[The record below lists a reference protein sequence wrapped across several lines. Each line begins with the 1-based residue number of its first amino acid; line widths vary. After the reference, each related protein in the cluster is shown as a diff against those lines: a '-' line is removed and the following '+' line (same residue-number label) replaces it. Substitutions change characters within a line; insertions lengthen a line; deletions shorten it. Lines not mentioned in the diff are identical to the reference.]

1 MVQGF
6 SLPNLYDVAS
16 QNLSFLLP
24 MSTPKRKAAAKLAT
38 PVVKPDARRA
48 TKNTI
53 DESRT
58 TVAGTDALQSSPADP
73 IEISD
78 DADSDE
84 DLSDMDE
91 DVNDEAEAGKG
102 AESQSLANGQ
112 QNQNPKK
119 DDAEDGESDAEGT
132 SPSFGELLRGNEI
145 IDVNALLQQSAADS
159 IAAVES
165 SRSAIAPPSHQSLTT
180 VLTQALKSDD
190 TDLLESCLHTT
201 DIPTI
206 QNTIER
212 IDSSLAGV
220 LLNKLAAR
228 LHRRP
233 GRAGTLMTWVQWT
246 LVAHGG
252 ALAAQPKL
260 LHDLNSLQKV
270 LAERA
275 KGLNSLLALKGK
287 LDILEGQMELRK
299 KMQRSAGL
307 LQDGEDDADDEDV
320 IYVEGEEKDEQDAA
334 AATNGTRSRRRGGA
348 SKAARDED
356 DDEDD
361 DDRVLNGFIGDSED
375 EEEASEQGDDESD
388 ADEEPLDEDEVD
400 FDDVDESMGE
410 DDESDVEVA
419 PPTKVQKVTRSFG
432 KKK

>member
-58 TVAGTDALQSSPADP
+58 TVAGTDALQSSQADP

-84 DLSDMDE
+84 DLSDME
-91 DVNDEAEAGKG
+91 DANDEADAGKG
-102 AESQSLANGQ
+102 AESQSLANGP
-112 QNQNPKK
+112 QNPKT
-119 DDAEDGESDAEGT
+119 DDADDGESDAEGT

-165 SRSAIAPPSHQSLTT
+165 SRSAIAPPTHQSLTT

-287 LDILEGQMELRK
+287 LDILEGQMELRR

-307 LQDGEDDADDEDV
+307 LQDGEDDADEEDV
-320 IYVEGEEKDEQDAA
+320 IYVEGEENDVEKDAA
-334 AATNGTRSRRRGGA
+334 ANGARSRRRGGA
-348 SKAARDED
+348 SKAARDDEE
-356 DDEDD
+356 EDD

-375 EEEASEQGDDESD
+375 EEEGSEQGEDESD
-388 ADEEPLDEDEVD
+388 AGEEPLDEDEVD

-419 PPTKVQKVTRSFG
+419 PPTKMQKVTRTFG

>member
-1 MVQGF
+1 
-6 SLPNLYDVAS
+6 
-16 QNLSFLLP
+16 
-24 MSTPKRKAAAKLAT
+24 MSTPKRRTAAKLAT

-48 TKNTI
+48 TRNTI

-58 TVAGTDALQSSPADP
+58 TVAGTDALRSSQVET
-73 IEISD
+73 IEISS

-84 DLSDMDE
+84 DLSDVD
-91 DVNDEAEAGKG
+91 DANNEAEQNP
-102 AESQSLANGQ
+102 ESKPLANGQ
-112 QNQNPKK
+112 QKTKK
-119 DDAEDGESDAEGT
+119 DNADDAESDAEGT
-132 SPSFGELLRGNEI
+132 SPSFGELLRGSEA
-145 IDVNALLQQSAADS
+145 IDVTAMLQQSSTDTN
-159 IAAVES
+159 AVVQA
-165 SRSAIAPPSHQSLTT
+165 SRNAIAPPTHQSLTT
-180 VLTQALKSDD
+180 VLTQALKTDD

-206 QNTIER
+206 RNTIER
-212 IDSSLAGV
+212 IDSSLAGI

-287 LDILEGQMELRK
+287 LDILEGQMELRR

-307 LQDGEDDADDEDV
+307 LGEGDEDADEEDV
-320 IYVEGEEKDEQDAA
+320 IYVEGEERDAEQKDLA
-334 AATNGTRSRRRGGA
+334 NGVRSRRRGKGGA
-348 SKAARDED
+348 DADED
-356 DDEDD
+356 DDDE
-361 DDRVLNGFIGDSED
+361 DRVLNGFIGDSED
-375 EEEASEQGDDESD
+375 EEEGSEQGEDESD
-388 ADEEPLDEDEVD
+388 DGEEPLDEDEVNY
-400 FDDVDESMGE
+400 DDVDESMGE

-419 PPTKVQKVTRSFG
+419 PPTKVQKVSKGFG

>member
-24 MSTPKRKAAAKLAT
+24 MSTPKRKATAKLAT

-58 TVAGTDALQSSPADP
+58 TVAGTDALQSSSADP

-84 DLSDMDE
+84 DLSDTDE
-91 DVNDEAEAGKG
+91 DVNEEAEAGKG
-102 AESQSLANGQ
+102 GESQSLANGQ
-112 QNQNPKK
+112 QNPKK

-159 IAAVES
+159 IAAVQS
-165 SRSAIAPPSHQSLTT
+165 SRSAIAPPNHQSLTT

-260 LHDLNSLQKV
+260 LQDLNSLQKV

-287 LDILEGQMELRK
+287 LDILEGQMELRR

-307 LQDGEDDADDEDV
+307 LQDGEDDDEDEDV
-320 IYVEGEEKDEQDAA
+320 IYVEGEEKDVDATA
-334 AATNGTRSRRRGGA
+334 ANGSRSRRRGGA
-348 SKAARDED
+348 SKGARDED
-356 DDEDD
+356 EDED

-375 EEEASEQGDDESD
+375 EEEGSEQGEDESD
-388 ADEEPLDEDEVD
+388 DGEEPLDEDEVD
-400 FDDVDESMGE
+400 FESMGE

>member
-38 PVVKPDARRA
+38 PVAKPDARRA
-48 TKNTI
+48 TKNII

-91 DVNDEAEAGKG
+91 DVNEEAEAGKG
-102 AESQSLANGQ
+102 AEPQSLANGQ

-165 SRSAIAPPSHQSLTT
+165 SRSAIAPPTHQSLTT

-287 LDILEGQMELRK
+287 LDILEGQMELRR

-307 LQDGEDDADDEDV
+307 LQDGEEDADDEDV
-320 IYVEGEEKDEQDAA
+320 IYVEGEEKDAEKDATA
-334 AATNGTRSRRRGGA
+334 ANGTRSRRRGGA

-356 DDEDD
+356 EDEE

-375 EEEASEQGDDESD
+375 EEEGSEQGDDESE
-388 ADEEPLDEDEVD
+388 AGEEPLDEDEVD

>member
-58 TVAGTDALQSSPADP
+58 TVAGTDALQSSQADP

-84 DLSDMDE
+84 DLSDME
-91 DVNDEAEAGKG
+91 DANDEADAGKG
-102 AESQSLANGQ
+102 AESQSLANGP
-112 QNQNPKK
+112 QNPKK
-119 DDAEDGESDAEGT
+119 DDADDGESDAEGT

-165 SRSAIAPPSHQSLTT
+165 SRSAIAPPTHQSLTT

-287 LDILEGQMELRK
+287 LDILEGQMELRR

-307 LQDGEDDADDEDV
+307 LQDGEDDADEEDV
-320 IYVEGEEKDEQDAA
+320 IYVEGEENDVEKDAA
-334 AATNGTRSRRRGGA
+334 ANGARSRRRGGA
-348 SKAARDED
+348 SKAARDDEE
-356 DDEDD
+356 EDD

-375 EEEASEQGDDESD
+375 EEEGSEQGEDESD
-388 ADEEPLDEDEVD
+388 AGEEPLDEDEVD

-419 PPTKVQKVTRSFG
+419 PPTKMQKVTRTFG

>member
-1 MVQGF
+1 
-6 SLPNLYDVAS
+6 
-16 QNLSFLLP
+16 
-24 MSTPKRKAAAKLAT
+24 MSTTKRKSPAKLAA

-58 TVAGTDALQSSPADP
+58 TVAGTDALRSSQVET
-73 IEISD
+73 IEISS

-84 DLSDMDE
+84 DISDVD
-91 DVNDEAEAGKG
+91 DVNNEAGQSNGGAEIAKS

-112 QNQNPKK
+112 QNPKK
-119 DDAEDGESDAEGT
+119 DDAEDAESDAEAT
-132 SPSFGELLRGNEI
+132 SPSFGELLRGSEA
-145 IDVNALLQQSAADS
+145 IDVTAMLQQSSAGS
-159 IAAVES
+159 NAVVQS
-165 SRSAIAPPSHQSLTT
+165 SRNVVAPPTHQSLTT
-180 VLTQALKSDD
+180 VLTQALKTDD

-206 QNTIER
+206 RNTIER
-212 IDSSLAGV
+212 IDSSLAGI

-270 LAERA
+270 LSERA

-287 LDILEGQMELRK
+287 LDILEGQMELRR

-307 LQDGEDDADDEDV
+307 LEDGQGDADEEDV
-320 IYVEGEEKDEQDAA
+320 IYVEGEERDAEQKGLA
-334 AATNGTRSRRRGGA
+334 NGVRSRRRGGKAGA
-348 SKAARDED
+348 SAD

-361 DDRVLNGFIGDSED
+361 EDDRVLNGFIGDSED
-375 EEEASEQGDDESD
+375 EEEGSEQGEDESD
-388 ADEEPLDEDEVD
+388 NGEEPLDEDEVD
-400 FDDVDESMGE
+400 YDDVDESMGE
-410 DDESDVEVA
+410 DEESDVEVA

>member
-1 MVQGF
+1 
-6 SLPNLYDVAS
+6 
-16 QNLSFLLP
+16 
-24 MSTPKRKAAAKLAT
+24 MSTPKRKTPAKLAT
-38 PVVKPDARRA
+38 PIVKPDARRA

-58 TVAGTDALQSSPADP
+58 TVAGTDALRSSQVET
-73 IEISD
+73 IEISS

-84 DLSDMDE
+84 DMSDVD
-91 DVNDEAEAGKG
+91 DVTNEAEQNL
-102 AESQSLANGQ
+102 ESKPLANGHQ
-112 QNQNPKK
+112 KPKK
-119 DDAEDGESDAEGT
+119 DDADDAESDAEGT
-132 SPSFGELLRGNEI
+132 SPSFGELLRGSEA
-145 IDVNALLQQSAADS
+145 IDVTAMLQQSSTDNN
-159 IAAVES
+159 AVVQA
-165 SRSAIAPPSHQSLTT
+165 SRNAIAPPTHQSLTT
-180 VLTQALKSDD
+180 VLTQALKTDD

-206 QNTIER
+206 RNTIER
-212 IDSSLAGV
+212 IDSSLAGI

-287 LDILEGQMELRK
+287 LDILEGQMELRR

-307 LQDGEDDADDEDV
+307 LGDGDDDADEEDV
-320 IYVEGEEKDEQDAA
+320 IYVEGEERDAEQKDLA
-334 AATNGTRSRRRGGA
+334 NGVRSRRKGKGGA
-348 SKAARDED
+348 DIDEAD
-356 DDEDD
+356 DDE
-361 DDRVLNGFIGDSED
+361 DRVLNGFIGDSED
-375 EEEASEQGDDESD
+375 EEEGSEQGEDESD
-388 ADEEPLDEDEVD
+388 DGEEPLDEDEVNY
-400 FDDVDESMGE
+400 DDVDESMGE
-410 DDESDVEVA
+410 DEESDVEVA
-419 PPTKVQKVTRSFG
+419 PPTKMQKVSKGLG

>member
-1 MVQGF
+1 
-6 SLPNLYDVAS
+6 
-16 QNLSFLLP
+16 
-24 MSTPKRKAAAKLAT
+24 MSTPKRRTPAKLAT

-48 TKNTI
+48 ARNTI

-58 TVAGTDALQSSPADP
+58 TVASADALRSSQAET
-73 IEISD
+73 IEISSD
-78 DADSDE
+78 PDSDE
-84 DLSDMDE
+84 DMSDVE
-91 DVNDEAEAGKG
+91 DVDGEAEAEQKP
-102 AESQSLANGQ
+102 LANGQ
-112 QNQNPKK
+112 QKPKK
-119 DDAEDGESDAEGT
+119 DDADEAESDAEEET
-132 SPSFGELLRGNEI
+132 SPSFGELLRGSEA
-145 IDVNALLQQSAADS
+145 IDVTAMLQQSSTDSNAA
-159 IAAVES
+159 AQA

-180 VLTQALKSDD
+180 VLTQALKTDD

-201 DIPTI
+201 DIHTI
-206 QNTIER
+206 RNTIER
-212 IDSSLAGV
+212 IDSSLAGI
-220 LLNKLAAR
+220 LLNKVAAR

-287 LDILEGQMELRK
+287 LDILEGQMELRRR
-299 KMQRSAGL
+299 MQRSAGL
-307 LQDGEDDADDEDV
+307 LGEGEEDADEEDV
-320 IYVEGEEKDEQDAA
+320 IYVEGEERDAERKNLA
-334 AATNGTRSRRRGGA
+334 NGVRSRRRGESGA
-348 SKAARDED
+348 DAVD
-356 DDEDD
+356 DGEDD

-375 EEEASEQGDDESD
+375 EEEGSEEDEEESD
-388 ADEEPLDEDEVD
+388 AEEDQLDEDEVD

-410 DDESDVEVA
+410 DEESDVEVA
-419 PPTKVQKVTRSFG
+419 PPTKMQKVSKASG

>member
-1 MVQGF
+1 
-6 SLPNLYDVAS
+6 
-16 QNLSFLLP
+16 
-24 MSTPKRKAAAKLAT
+24 MSTPKRKAAAKLAA

-58 TVAGTDALQSSPADP
+58 TVAGTDALRSSQVET
-73 IEISD
+73 IEISS

-84 DLSDMDE
+84 DMSDVD
-91 DVNDEAEAGKG
+91 DVTNEAEQNP
-102 AESQSLANGQ
+102 ESKPLANGHQ
-112 QNQNPKK
+112 KPSKK
-119 DDAEDGESDAEGT
+119 DDADDAESDAEGT
-132 SPSFGELLRGNEI
+132 SPSFGELLRGSEA
-145 IDVNALLQQSAADS
+145 IDVTAMLQQSS
-159 IAAVES
+159 TGNNAVVQA
-165 SRSAIAPPSHQSLTT
+165 SRNAIAPPTHQSLTT
-180 VLTQALKSDD
+180 VLTQALKTDD

-206 QNTIER
+206 RNTIER
-212 IDSSLAGV
+212 IDSSLAGI

-287 LDILEGQMELRK
+287 LDILEGQMELRR

-307 LQDGEDDADDEDV
+307 LGDGDEDADEEDV
-320 IYVEGEEKDEQDAA
+320 IYVEGEERDAEQKDLA
-334 AATNGTRSRRRGGA
+334 NGVRSRRKGKGGEV
-348 SKAARDED
+348 DED
-356 DDEDD
+356 DDDE
-361 DDRVLNGFIGDSED
+361 DRVLNGFIGDSED
-375 EEEASEQGDDESD
+375 EEEGSEQGEDESD
-388 ADEEPLDEDEVD
+388 DGEEPLDEDEVNY
-400 FDDVDESMGE
+400 DDVDESMGE
-410 DDESDVEVA
+410 DEESDVEVA
-419 PPTKVQKVTRSFG
+419 PPTKMQKVSKGLG

>member
-1 MVQGF
+1 
-6 SLPNLYDVAS
+6 
-16 QNLSFLLP
+16 
-24 MSTPKRKAAAKLAT
+24 MSTPKRRTPAKLAT

-48 TKNTI
+48 TRNTI

-58 TVAGTDALQSSPADP
+58 SVAGADALRSSQAET
-73 IEISD
+73 IEISSD
-78 DADSDE
+78 PDSDE
-84 DLSDMDE
+84 DISDVE
-91 DVNDEAEAGKG
+91 DVNGAAEAEQNPEQKP
-102 AESQSLANGQ
+102 LANGQ
-112 QNQNPKK
+112 QKPKK
-119 DDAEDGESDAEGT
+119 DDADEAESDAEAT
-132 SPSFGELLRGNEI
+132 SPSFGELLRGSEA
-145 IDVNALLQQSAADS
+145 IDVTAMLRQSSTGSNAVAQA
-159 IAAVES
+159 

-180 VLTQALKSDD
+180 VLTQALKTDD

-201 DIPTI
+201 DIHTI
-206 QNTIER
+206 RNTIER
-212 IDSSLAGV
+212 IDSSLAGM

-287 LDILEGQMELRK
+287 LDILEGQMELRRR
-299 KMQRSAGL
+299 MQRSAGL
-307 LQDGEDDADDEDV
+307 LGEGDEDADEEDV
-320 IYVEGEEKDEQDAA
+320 IYVEGEERDAEQKNLA
-334 AATNGTRSRRRGGA
+334 NGVRSRRRGESGA
-348 SKAARDED
+348 DADA
-356 DDEDD
+356 DEDD

-375 EEEASEQGDDESD
+375 DEEASEEGEEESD
-388 ADEEPLDEDEVD
+388 AEEEQLDEDEVNY
-400 FDDVDESMGE
+400 DDVDESMGE
-410 DDESDVEVA
+410 DEESDVEVA
-419 PPTKVQKVTRSFG
+419 PPTKMQKLSKTFG

>member
-1 MVQGF
+1 
-6 SLPNLYDVAS
+6 
-16 QNLSFLLP
+16 
-24 MSTPKRKAAAKLAT
+24 MSTTKRKTPAKLAA

-48 TKNTI
+48 TNNTI
-53 DESRT
+53 DESRA
-58 TVAGTDALQSSPADP
+58 TVAGTDALRSTQVET
-73 IEISD
+73 IEISS

-84 DLSDMDE
+84 DVSDGGGD
-91 DVNDEAEAGKG
+91 DANNEAEHSNGSG
-102 AESQSLANGQ
+102 ESRPLANGQ
-112 QNQNPKK
+112 PKPGK
-119 DDAEDGESDAEGT
+119 DDAEEAESDAEAT
-132 SPSFGELLRGNEI
+132 SPSFGELLRGSEA
-145 IDVNALLQQSAADS
+145 IDVAAALQQAPADS
-159 IAAVES
+159 SAVARS
-165 SRSAIAPPSHQSLTT
+165 SRNVVVPPNHQSLTT
-180 VLTQALKSDD
+180 VLAQALKTDD

-201 DIPTI
+201 DIPTVK
-206 QNTIER
+206 NTIER

-270 LAERA
+270 LSERA

-287 LDILEGQMELRK
+287 LDILEGQMELRR

-307 LQDGEDDADDEDV
+307 LEAGRGDADDDEDV
-320 IYVEGEEKDEQDAA
+320 IYVEGEERDAEPKDLA
-334 AATNGTRSRRRGGA
+334 NGVRPRGRGA
-348 SKAARDED
+348 KAGAGADGDDGGD
-356 DDEDD
+356 DDDDD

-375 EEEASEQGDDESD
+375 EEEGSEQGEDESD
-388 ADEEPLDEDEVD
+388 DGEEPLDEDEVD
-400 FDDVDESMGE
+400 YDDVDESMGE
-410 DDESDVEVA
+410 DEESDAEVA

>member
-1 MVQGF
+1 
-6 SLPNLYDVAS
+6 
-16 QNLSFLLP
+16 
-24 MSTPKRKAAAKLAT
+24 MSTPKRKTPAKLAA
-38 PVVKPDARRA
+38 PIVKPDARKA

-58 TVAGTDALQSSPADP
+58 TVAGTDALRSSQVET
-73 IEISD
+73 IEISS

-84 DLSDMDE
+84 DISDVD
-91 DVNDEAEAGKG
+91 DVNEAEQNP
-102 AESQSLANGQ
+102 ESKPLANGQ
-112 QNQNPKK
+112 QKPKK
-119 DDAEDGESDAEGT
+119 DDADEAESDAEAT
-132 SPSFGELLRGNEI
+132 SPSFGELLRGSEA
-145 IDVNALLQQSAADS
+145 IDVTAMLQQSS
-159 IAAVES
+159 TGTNAVVQT
-165 SRSAIAPPSHQSLTT
+165 SRNAVAPPTHQSLTT
-180 VLTQALKSDD
+180 VLTQALKTDD

-201 DIPTI
+201 DILTI
-206 QNTIER
+206 RNTIER
-212 IDSSLAGV
+212 IDSSLAGI

-287 LDILEGQMELRK
+287 LDILEGQMELRR

-307 LQDGEDDADDEDV
+307 LGEGDDDADEEDV
-320 IYVEGEEKDEQDAA
+320 IYVEGEEREAEKDLA
-334 AATNGTRSRRRGGA
+334 NGVRSRRRGKAGA
-348 SKAARDED
+348 DADEGD
-356 DDEDD
+356 DDE
-361 DDRVLNGFIGDSED
+361 DRVLNGFIGDSED
-375 EEEASEQGDDESD
+375 EEEGSEQGEDESD
-388 ADEEPLDEDEVD
+388 DGEEPLDEDEVD

-410 DDESDVEVA
+410 DEESDVEVA
-419 PPTKVQKVTRSFG
+419 PPTKVQKVAKAFG

>member
-1 MVQGF
+1 
-6 SLPNLYDVAS
+6 
-16 QNLSFLLP
+16 
-24 MSTPKRKAAAKLAT
+24 MSTPKRKTAAKLAA
-38 PVVKPDARRA
+38 PIVKPDARRA

-58 TVAGTDALQSSPADP
+58 TVAGTDALRSSQVET
-73 IEISD
+73 IEISS

-84 DLSDMDE
+84 DMSDVE
-91 DVNDEAEAGKG
+91 DVNNEAEQNP
-102 AESQSLANGQ
+102 ESKPLANGHQ
-112 QNQNPKK
+112 KPKK
-119 DDAEDGESDAEGT
+119 DDADDAESDAEET
-132 SPSFGELLRGNEI
+132 SPSFGELLRGSEA
-145 IDVNALLQQSAADS
+145 IDVTAMLQQSSTDNN
-159 IAAVES
+159 AVVQT
-165 SRSAIAPPSHQSLTT
+165 SRNAIAPPTHQSLTT
-180 VLTQALKSDD
+180 VLTQALKTDD

-206 QNTIER
+206 RNTIER
-212 IDSSLAGV
+212 IDSSLAGI

-287 LDILEGQMELRK
+287 LDILEGQMELRR

-307 LQDGEDDADDEDV
+307 LGDGDDDVDEEDV
-320 IYVEGEEKDEQDAA
+320 IYVEGEERDAEQKNLA
-334 AATNGTRSRRRGGA
+334 NGVRSRRKGKGGA
-348 SKAARDED
+348 DIDEDED
-356 DDEDD
+356 DE
-361 DDRVLNGFIGDSED
+361 DRVLNGFVGDSED
-375 EEEASEQGDDESD
+375 EEEGSEQGEDESD
-388 ADEEPLDEDEVD
+388 DGEEPLDEDEVNY
-400 FDDVDESMGE
+400 DDVDESMGE
-410 DDESDVEVA
+410 DEESDVEVA
-419 PPTKVQKVTRSFG
+419 PPTKMQKVSKTSG

>member
-1 MVQGF
+1 
-6 SLPNLYDVAS
+6 
-16 QNLSFLLP
+16 
-24 MSTPKRKAAAKLAT
+24 MSTPKRRTAAKLAT

-48 TKNTI
+48 TRNTI

-58 TVAGTDALQSSPADP
+58 TVAGTDALRSSQVET
-73 IEISD
+73 IEISS

-84 DLSDMDE
+84 DLSDVD
-91 DVNDEAEAGKG
+91 DANNEAEQNP
-102 AESQSLANGQ
+102 ESKPLANGQ
-112 QNQNPKK
+112 QKPKK
-119 DDAEDGESDAEGT
+119 DDADDAESDAEGT
-132 SPSFGELLRGNEI
+132 SPSFGELLRGSEA
-145 IDVNALLQQSAADS
+145 IDVTAMLQQSSTDTN
-159 IAAVES
+159 AVVQA
-165 SRSAIAPPSHQSLTT
+165 SRNAIAPPTHQSLTT
-180 VLTQALKSDD
+180 VLTQALKTDD

-206 QNTIER
+206 RNTIER
-212 IDSSLAGV
+212 IDSSLAGI

-287 LDILEGQMELRK
+287 LDILEGQMELRR

-307 LQDGEDDADDEDV
+307 LGEGDEDADEEDV
-320 IYVEGEEKDEQDAA
+320 IYVEGEERDAEQKDLA
-334 AATNGTRSRRRGGA
+334 NGVRSRRRGKGGA
-348 SKAARDED
+348 DADEDED
-356 DDEDD
+356 DE
-361 DDRVLNGFIGDSED
+361 DRVLNGFIGDSED
-375 EEEASEQGDDESD
+375 EEEGSEQGEDESD
-388 ADEEPLDEDEVD
+388 DGEEPLDEDEVNY
-400 FDDVDESMGE
+400 DDVDESMGE

-419 PPTKVQKVTRSFG
+419 PPTKVQKVSKGFG

>member
-1 MVQGF
+1 
-6 SLPNLYDVAS
+6 
-16 QNLSFLLP
+16 
-24 MSTPKRKAAAKLAT
+24 MSTPKRKAAAAKLAT

-58 TVAGTDALQSSPADP
+58 TVAGTDALQSSSADP

-91 DVNDEAEAGKG
+91 DVKEEEG
-102 AESQSLANGQ
+102 AEPSQALANGQ
-112 QNQNPKK
+112 QNPKK
-119 DDAEDGESDAEGT
+119 DEAEDGESDAEGT

-145 IDVNALLQQSAADS
+145 IDVNALLQQSAAADS
-159 IAAVES
+159 MAAVES
-165 SRSAIAPPSHQSLTT
+165 SRSAIAPPTHQSLTT
-180 VLTQALKSDD
+180 VLSQALKSDD

-206 QNTIER
+206 QNTIEN

-287 LDILEGQMELRK
+287 LDILEGQMELRR
-299 KMQRSAGL
+299 KMQRSAGRAR
-307 LQDGEDDADDEDV
+307 DGDGDDEEDQDV
-320 IYVEGEEKDEQDAA
+320 IYVEGEEKDAEKN
-334 AATNGTRSRRRGGA
+334 AATTNGARSRRRGGA
-348 SKAARDED
+348 SKAARD
-356 DDEDD
+356 DDEGDDDD

-375 EEEASEQGDDESD
+375 EEEGSEQDEDESD
-388 ADEEPLDEDEVD
+388 AGEEPLDEDEVD

-419 PPTKVQKVTRSFG
+419 PPTKVQKVARAFG

>member
-1 MVQGF
+1 
-6 SLPNLYDVAS
+6 
-16 QNLSFLLP
+16 

-58 TVAGTDALQSSPADP
+58 TVAGTDALRSSQVET
-73 IEISD
+73 IEISS

-84 DLSDMDE
+84 DMSDVD
-91 DVNDEAEAGKG
+91 DVNNEAE
-102 AESQSLANGQ
+102 
-112 QNQNPKK
+112 QNPESKPLTNSHQKPSKK
-119 DDAEDGESDAEGT
+119 DNADDAESDAEGT
-132 SPSFGELLRGNEI
+132 SPSFGELLRGSEA
-145 IDVNALLQQSAADS
+145 IDVTAMLQQSS
-159 IAAVES
+159 TGNNAVVQA
-165 SRSAIAPPSHQSLTT
+165 SRNAIAPPTHQSLTT
-180 VLTQALKSDD
+180 VLTQALKTDD

-206 QNTIER
+206 RNTIER
-212 IDSSLAGV
+212 IDSSLAGI

-287 LDILEGQMELRK
+287 LDILEGQMELRR

-307 LQDGEDDADDEDV
+307 LGEGDDDADEEDV
-320 IYVEGEEKDEQDAA
+320 IYVEGEERDAEQKDLA
-334 AATNGTRSRRRGGA
+334 NGVRSRRKGKGGEV
-348 SKAARDED
+348 DED
-356 DDEDD
+356 DDDE
-361 DDRVLNGFIGDSED
+361 DRVLNGFIGDSED
-375 EEEASEQGDDESD
+375 EEEGSEQGEDESD
-388 ADEEPLDEDEVD
+388 DGEEPLDEDEVNY
-400 FDDVDESMGE
+400 DDVDESMGE
-410 DDESDVEVA
+410 DEESDVEVA
-419 PPTKVQKVTRSFG
+419 PPTKMQKVSKGLG

>member
-1 MVQGF
+1 
-6 SLPNLYDVAS
+6 
-16 QNLSFLLP
+16 
-24 MSTPKRKAAAKLAT
+24 MSTPKRRTPAKLAT

-48 TKNTI
+48 ARSTI

-58 TVAGTDALQSSPADP
+58 TVSNTDALRSSQAET
-73 IEISD
+73 IEISSD
-78 DADSDE
+78 PDSDE
-84 DLSDMDE
+84 DMSDVEDKPSTKAAADADDDDE
-91 DVNDEAEAGKG
+91 EE
-102 AESQSLANGQ
+102 
-112 QNQNPKK
+112 
-119 DDAEDGESDAEGT
+119 T
-132 SPSFGELLRGNEI
+132 SPSFGELLRGSEA
-145 IDVNALLQQSAADS
+145 IDVAAILQQSSTDSNAA
-159 IAAVES
+159 AQA

-180 VLTQALKSDD
+180 VLTQALKTDD

-201 DIPTI
+201 DIHTI
-206 QNTIER
+206 RNTIER
-212 IDSSLAGV
+212 IDSSLAGI
-220 LLNKLAAR
+220 LLNKVAAR

-287 LDILEGQMELRK
+287 LDLLEGQMELRRR
-299 KMQRSAGL
+299 MQRSAGL
-307 LQDGEDDADDEDV
+307 LGEGDDDDADDEDV
-320 IYVEGEEKDEQDAA
+320 IYVEGEERDAEQKNLA
-334 AATNGTRSRRRGGA
+334 NGVRSRRRGEAGA
-348 SKAARDED
+348 DAD

-375 EEEASEQGDDESD
+375 EEEGSEQDEEESD
-388 ADEEPLDEDEVD
+388 AEDDQLDEDEVD

-410 DDESDVEVA
+410 DEESDVEVA
-419 PPTKVQKVTRSFG
+419 PPTKMQKVSKTSA

>member
-1 MVQGF
+1 
-6 SLPNLYDVAS
+6 
-16 QNLSFLLP
+16 

-38 PVVKPDARRA
+38 PIVKPDARRA

-58 TVAGTDALQSSPADP
+58 TVAGTDALRSSQVET
-73 IEISD
+73 IEISS

-84 DLSDMDE
+84 DMSDVD
-91 DVNDEAEAGKG
+91 DVTNEAEQNP
-102 AESQSLANGQ
+102 ESKPLANGHQ
-112 QNQNPKK
+112 KPIKK
-119 DDAEDGESDAEGT
+119 DDADDAESDAEGT
-132 SPSFGELLRGNEI
+132 SPSFGELLRGSEA
-145 IDVNALLQQSAADS
+145 IDVTAMLQQSS
-159 IAAVES
+159 TGNNAVVQT
-165 SRSAIAPPSHQSLTT
+165 SRNAIAPPTHQSLTT
-180 VLTQALKSDD
+180 VLTQALKTDD

-206 QNTIER
+206 RNTIER
-212 IDSSLAGV
+212 IDSSLAGI

-287 LDILEGQMELRK
+287 LDILEGQMELRR

-307 LQDGEDDADDEDV
+307 LGEGDEDADEEDV
-320 IYVEGEEKDEQDAA
+320 IYVEGEERDAEQKDLA
-334 AATNGTRSRRRGGA
+334 NGVRSRRKGKGGEV
-348 SKAARDED
+348 DED
-356 DDEDD
+356 DDDE
-361 DDRVLNGFIGDSED
+361 DRVLNGFIGDSED
-375 EEEASEQGDDESD
+375 EEEGSEQGEDESD
-388 ADEEPLDEDEVD
+388 DGEEPLDEDEVNY
-400 FDDVDESMGE
+400 DDVDESMGE
-410 DDESDVEVA
+410 DEESDVEVA
-419 PPTKVQKVTRSFG
+419 PPTKMQKVSKGLG

>member
-1 MVQGF
+1 
-6 SLPNLYDVAS
+6 
-16 QNLSFLLP
+16 
-24 MSTPKRKAAAKLAT
+24 MSTPKRRTPAKLAT

-48 TKNTI
+48 ARSTI

-58 TVAGTDALQSSPADP
+58 TVSNTDALRSSQAET
-73 IEISD
+73 IEISSD
-78 DADSDE
+78 PDSDE
-84 DLSDMDE
+84 DMSDVE
-91 DVNDEAEAGKG
+91 DVNGAADEAEQNPEQKPV
-102 AESQSLANGQ
+102 ANGQ
-112 QNQNPKK
+112 QKPSTKAAADA
-119 DDAEDGESDAEGT
+119 DDDDEEET
-132 SPSFGELLRGNEI
+132 SPSFGELLRGSEA
-145 IDVNALLQQSAADS
+145 IDVAAILQQSSTDSNAA
-159 IAAVES
+159 AQA

-180 VLTQALKSDD
+180 VLTQALKTDD

-201 DIPTI
+201 DIHTI
-206 QNTIER
+206 RNTIER
-212 IDSSLAGV
+212 IDSSLAGI
-220 LLNKLAAR
+220 LLNKVAAR

-287 LDILEGQMELRK
+287 LDLLEGQMELRRR
-299 KMQRSAGL
+299 MQRSAGL
-307 LQDGEDDADDEDV
+307 LGEGDDDDADDEDV
-320 IYVEGEEKDEQDAA
+320 IYVEGEERDAEQKNLA
-334 AATNGTRSRRRGGA
+334 NGVRSRRRGEAGA
-348 SKAARDED
+348 DAD

-375 EEEASEQGDDESD
+375 EEEGSEQDEEESD
-388 ADEEPLDEDEVD
+388 AEDDQLDEDEVD

-410 DDESDVEVA
+410 DEESDVEVA
-419 PPTKVQKVTRSFG
+419 PPTKMQKVSKTSA

>member
-58 TVAGTDALQSSPADP
+58 TVAGTDALQSSQADP

-84 DLSDMDE
+84 DLSDME
-91 DVNDEAEAGKG
+91 DASEEAGAGAG
-102 AESQSLANGQ
+102 AEPQALANGPP
-112 QNQNPKK
+112 NPKK
-119 DDAEDGESDAEGT
+119 DDADDGESDGEGT

-165 SRSAIAPPSHQSLTT
+165 SRSAIAPPTHQSLTT

-287 LDILEGQMELRK
+287 LDILEGQMELRR

-307 LQDGEDDADDEDV
+307 LQDGEDDADEEDV
-320 IYVEGEEKDEQDAA
+320 IYVEGEENDAEKDAA
-334 AATNGTRSRRRGGA
+334 AYGARSRRRGGA
-348 SKAARDED
+348 SKAARDD
-356 DDEDD
+356 DEEEDD

-375 EEEASEQGDDESD
+375 EEEGSEQGEDESD
-388 ADEEPLDEDEVD
+388 AGEEPLDEDEVD

-419 PPTKVQKVTRSFG
+419 PPTKMQKVTRTFG

>member
-1 MVQGF
+1 
-6 SLPNLYDVAS
+6 
-16 QNLSFLLP
+16 
-24 MSTPKRKAAAKLAT
+24 MSTPKRRTPAKLAA

-48 TKNTI
+48 VRSTI

-58 TVAGTDALQSSPADP
+58 TVSSTDALRSSQAET
-73 IEISD
+73 IEISSD
-78 DADSDE
+78 PDSDE
-84 DLSDMDE
+84 DMSDAEDQ
-91 DVNDEAEAGKG
+91 DVNGAAADEAEQNPEQKKKPV
-102 AESQSLANGQ
+102 ANGQ
-112 QNQNPKK
+112 QQKQSK
-119 DDAEDGESDAEGT
+119 GADDDEAESDDAEEET
-132 SPSFGELLRGNEI
+132 SPSFGELLRGSEA
-145 IDVNALLQQSAADS
+145 IDVTAMLQQSSTDSTAA
-159 IAAVES
+159 AQA

-180 VLTQALKSDD
+180 VLTQALKTDD

-201 DIPTI
+201 DIHTI
-206 QNTIER
+206 RNTIER
-212 IDSSLAGV
+212 IDSSLAGI
-220 LLNKLAAR
+220 LLNKVAAR

-287 LDILEGQMELRK
+287 LDLLEGQMELRRR
-299 KMQRSAGL
+299 MQRSAGL
-307 LQDGEDDADDEDV
+307 LGEGDEDDEDEDV
-320 IYVEGEEKDEQDAA
+320 IYVEGEERDAEQKNLA
-334 AATNGTRSRRRGGA
+334 NGVRSRRRGEAGA
-348 SKAARDED
+348 DAD

-375 EEEASEQGDDESD
+375 EEEGSEQDEEESD
-388 ADEEPLDEDEVD
+388 AEEDQLDEDEVD

-410 DDESDVEVA
+410 DEESDVEVA
-419 PPTKVQKVTRSFG
+419 PPTKMQKVSKTSA

>member
-1 MVQGF
+1 
-6 SLPNLYDVAS
+6 
-16 QNLSFLLP
+16 

-91 DVNDEAEAGKG
+91 DVNEEAEAGKG
-102 AESQSLANGQ
+102 AEPQSLANGP

-165 SRSAIAPPSHQSLTT
+165 SRSAIAPPTHQSLTT

-287 LDILEGQMELRK
+287 LDILEGQMELRR

-307 LQDGEDDADDEDV
+307 LQDGDDDVDDDDV
-320 IYVEGEEKDEQDAA
+320 IYVEGEEKDAEKDAA
-334 AATNGTRSRRRGGA
+334 AANGTRSRRRGGA

-356 DDEDD
+356 EDEE

-375 EEEASEQGDDESD
+375 EEEGSEQGDDESE
-388 ADEEPLDEDEVD
+388 AGEEPLDEDEVD

-410 DDESDVEVA
+410 DDESDAEVA

>member
-1 MVQGF
+1 
-6 SLPNLYDVAS
+6 
-16 QNLSFLLP
+16 
-24 MSTPKRKAAAKLAT
+24 MSTPKRRTPAKLAT
-38 PVVKPDARRA
+38 PVVKPDARRTA
-48 TKNTI
+48 RNTI

-58 TVAGTDALQSSPADP
+58 TVAGADALRSSQAET
-73 IEISD
+73 IEISSD
-78 DADSDE
+78 PDSDE
-84 DLSDMDE
+84 DMSDVE
-91 DVNDEAEAGKG
+91 DVNGAADEAEQNPEQKP
-102 AESQSLANGQ
+102 LANGQ
-112 QNQNPKK
+112 PKQSGK
-119 DDAEDGESDAEGT
+119 DDEAESDAEET
-132 SPSFGELLRGNEI
+132 SPSFGELLRGSEA
-145 IDVNALLQQSAADS
+145 IDVTAMLQQSSADS
-159 IAAVES
+159 SNAAAQA

-180 VLTQALKSDD
+180 VLTQALKTDD

-201 DIPTI
+201 DIHTI
-206 QNTIER
+206 RNTIER
-212 IDSSLAGV
+212 IDSSLAGI
-220 LLNKLAAR
+220 LLNKVAAR

-287 LDILEGQMELRK
+287 LDILEGQMELRRR
-299 KMQRSAGL
+299 MQRSAGL
-307 LQDGEDDADDEDV
+307 LGEGEDADEEDV
-320 IYVEGEEKDEQDAA
+320 IYVEGEERDAEQKNLA
-334 AATNGTRSRRRGGA
+334 NGVRSRRRGETGA
-348 SKAARDED
+348 DAD

-375 EEEASEQGDDESD
+375 DEEGSEQDEEESD
-388 ADEEPLDEDEVD
+388 AEEDQLDEDEVD

-410 DDESDVEVA
+410 DEESDVEVA
-419 PPTKVQKVTRSFG
+419 PPTKMQKVSKTSG

>member
-1 MVQGF
+1 
-6 SLPNLYDVAS
+6 
-16 QNLSFLLP
+16 

-58 TVAGTDALQSSPADP
+58 TVAGTDALRSSQVET
-73 IEISD
+73 IEISS

-84 DLSDMDE
+84 DMSDVD
-91 DVNDEAEAGKG
+91 DVNNEAEQNP
-102 AESQSLANGQ
+102 ESKPLANGHQ
-112 QNQNPKK
+112 KPNNKK
-119 DDAEDGESDAEGT
+119 DDADDAESDAEGT
-132 SPSFGELLRGNEI
+132 SPSFGELLRGSEA
-145 IDVNALLQQSAADS
+145 IDVTAMLQQSS
-159 IAAVES
+159 TGNNAVVQA
-165 SRSAIAPPSHQSLTT
+165 SRNAIAPPTHQSLTT
-180 VLTQALKSDD
+180 VLTQALKTDD

-206 QNTIER
+206 RNTIER
-212 IDSSLAGV
+212 IDSSLAGI

-287 LDILEGQMELRK
+287 LDILEGQMELRR

-307 LQDGEDDADDEDV
+307 LGEGDEDADEEDV
-320 IYVEGEEKDEQDAA
+320 IYVEGEERDAEQKDLA
-334 AATNGTRSRRRGGA
+334 NGVRSRRKGKGGEV
-348 SKAARDED
+348 DED
-356 DDEDD
+356 DDDE
-361 DDRVLNGFIGDSED
+361 DRVLNGFIGDSED
-375 EEEASEQGDDESD
+375 EEEGSEQGEDESD
-388 ADEEPLDEDEVD
+388 DGEEPLDEDEVNY
-400 FDDVDESMGE
+400 DDVDESMGE
-410 DDESDVEVA
+410 DEESDVEVA
-419 PPTKVQKVTRSFG
+419 PPTKMQKVSKGLG

>member
-1 MVQGF
+1 
-6 SLPNLYDVAS
+6 
-16 QNLSFLLP
+16 
-24 MSTPKRKAAAKLAT
+24 MSTPKRKTPAKLAT

-58 TVAGTDALQSSPADP
+58 TVAGTDALRSSQVET
-73 IEISD
+73 IEISS

-84 DLSDMDE
+84 DMSDVD
-91 DVNDEAEAGKG
+91 DVTNEAEQNP
-102 AESQSLANGQ
+102 ESKPPVNGHQ
-112 QNQNPKK
+112 KPKK
-119 DDAEDGESDAEGT
+119 DDADDAESDAEGI
-132 SPSFGELLRGNEI
+132 SPSFGELLRGSEA
-145 IDVNALLQQSAADS
+145 IDVTAMLQQSSTDNN
-159 IAAVES
+159 AVVQA
-165 SRSAIAPPSHQSLTT
+165 SRNAIAPPTHQSLTT
-180 VLTQALKSDD
+180 VLTQALKTDD

-206 QNTIER
+206 RNTIER
-212 IDSSLAGV
+212 IDSSLAGI

-287 LDILEGQMELRK
+287 LDILEGQMELRR

-307 LQDGEDDADDEDV
+307 LGDGDDDADEEDV
-320 IYVEGEEKDEQDAA
+320 IYVEGEERDAEHKDLA
-334 AATNGTRSRRRGGA
+334 NGVRSRRKGKGGA
-348 SKAARDED
+348 DIDEAD
-356 DDEDD
+356 DDE
-361 DDRVLNGFIGDSED
+361 DRVLNGFVGDSED
-375 EEEASEQGDDESD
+375 EEEGSEQGEDESD
-388 ADEEPLDEDEVD
+388 DGEEPLDEDEVNH
-400 FDDVDESMGE
+400 DDVDESMGE
-410 DDESDVEVA
+410 DEESDVEVA
-419 PPTKVQKVTRSFG
+419 PPTKMQKVSKGLG

>member
-1 MVQGF
+1 
-6 SLPNLYDVAS
+6 
-16 QNLSFLLP
+16 

-58 TVAGTDALQSSPADP
+58 TVAGTDALQSSQADP

-84 DLSDMDE
+84 DLSDME
-91 DVNDEAEAGKG
+91 DANDEADAGKG
-102 AESQSLANGQ
+102 AESQSLANGP
-112 QNQNPKK
+112 QNPKK
-119 DDAEDGESDAEGT
+119 DDADDGESDAEGT

-165 SRSAIAPPSHQSLTT
+165 SRSAIAPPTHQSLTT

-287 LDILEGQMELRK
+287 LDILEGQMELRR

-307 LQDGEDDADDEDV
+307 LQDGEDDADEEDV
-320 IYVEGEEKDEQDAA
+320 IYVEGEENDVEKDAA
-334 AATNGTRSRRRGGA
+334 ANGARSRRRGGA
-348 SKAARDED
+348 SKAARDD
-356 DDEDD
+356 DEEEDD

-375 EEEASEQGDDESD
+375 EEEGSEQGEDESD
-388 ADEEPLDEDEVD
+388 AGEEPLDEDEVD

-419 PPTKVQKVTRSFG
+419 PPTKMQKVTRTFG

>member
-1 MVQGF
+1 
-6 SLPNLYDVAS
+6 
-16 QNLSFLLP
+16 
-24 MSTPKRKAAAKLAT
+24 MSTPKRRTAAKLAA

-48 TKNTI
+48 TRNTI

-58 TVAGTDALQSSPADP
+58 TVAGTDALRSSQVET
-73 IEISD
+73 IEISS

-84 DLSDMDE
+84 DISDVE
-91 DVNDEAEAGKG
+91 DVNNEAEQNP
-102 AESQSLANGQ
+102 ESKPLANGQ
-112 QNQNPKK
+112 QKPKK
-119 DDAEDGESDAEGT
+119 VDDDAESDAEGT
-132 SPSFGELLRGNEI
+132 SPSFGELLRGSEA
-145 IDVNALLQQSAADS
+145 IDVTAMLQQSSTDTN
-159 IAAVES
+159 AVVQA
-165 SRSAIAPPSHQSLTT
+165 SRNAIAPPTHQSLTT
-180 VLTQALKSDD
+180 VLTQALKTDD

-201 DIPTI
+201 DVPTI
-206 QNTIER
+206 RNTIER
-212 IDSSLAGV
+212 IDSSLAGI

-287 LDILEGQMELRK
+287 LDILEGQMELRR

-307 LQDGEDDADDEDV
+307 LGEGDDDADEEDV
-320 IYVEGEEKDEQDAA
+320 IYVEGEERDAEQKDLA
-334 AATNGTRSRRRGGA
+334 NGVRSRRRGEGGA
-348 SKAARDED
+348 DADGGED
-356 DDEDD
+356 DE
-361 DDRVLNGFIGDSED
+361 DRVLNGFIGDSED
-375 EEEASEQGDDESD
+375 EEEGSEQGEDESD
-388 ADEEPLDEDEVD
+388 DGEEPLDEDEVD
-400 FDDVDESMGE
+400 YDDVDESMGE

-419 PPTKVQKVTRSFG
+419 PPTKMQKVSKAFG

>member
-1 MVQGF
+1 
-6 SLPNLYDVAS
+6 
-16 QNLSFLLP
+16 
-24 MSTPKRKAAAKLAT
+24 MSTPKRRTAAKLAT

-48 TKNTI
+48 TRNTI

-58 TVAGTDALQSSPADP
+58 TVAGTDALRSSQVET
-73 IEISD
+73 IEISS

-84 DLSDMDE
+84 DLSDVD
-91 DVNDEAEAGKG
+91 DANNEAEQNP
-102 AESQSLANGQ
+102 ESKPLANGQ
-112 QNQNPKK
+112 QKPKK
-119 DDAEDGESDAEGT
+119 DDADDAESDAEGT
-132 SPSFGELLRGNEI
+132 SPSFGELLRGSEA
-145 IDVNALLQQSAADS
+145 IDVTAMLQQSSTDTN
-159 IAAVES
+159 AVVQA
-165 SRSAIAPPSHQSLTT
+165 SRNAIAPPTHQSLTT
-180 VLTQALKSDD
+180 VLTQALKTDD

-206 QNTIER
+206 RNTIER
-212 IDSSLAGV
+212 IDSSLAGI

-287 LDILEGQMELRK
+287 LDILEGQMELRR

-307 LQDGEDDADDEDV
+307 LGEGDEDADEEDV
-320 IYVEGEEKDEQDAA
+320 IYVEGEERDAEQKDAA
-334 AATNGTRSRRRGGA
+334 NGVRSRRRGKGGA
-348 SKAARDED
+348 DADED
-356 DDEDD
+356 DDDE
-361 DDRVLNGFIGDSED
+361 DRVLNGFIGDSED
-375 EEEASEQGDDESD
+375 EEEGSEQGEDESD
-388 ADEEPLDEDEVD
+388 DGEEPLDEDEVNY
-400 FDDVDESMGE
+400 DDVDESMGE

-419 PPTKVQKVTRSFG
+419 PPTKVQKVSKGFG

>member
-58 TVAGTDALQSSPADP
+58 TVAGTDALQSSQADP

-84 DLSDMDE
+84 DLSDMEGVD
-91 DVNDEAEAGKG
+91 DEADADATMGG
-102 AESQSLANGQ
+102 ESQSLANGK
-112 QNQNPKK
+112 QNPKK

-159 IAAVES
+159 IAAVQS
-165 SRSAIAPPSHQSLTT
+165 SRSAVAPPTHQSLTT

-287 LDILEGQMELRK
+287 LDILEGQMELRR

-307 LQDGEDDADDEDV
+307 LEDGDDDADEEDV
-320 IYVEGEEKDEQDAA
+320 IYVEGEENDAEKDAA
-334 AATNGTRSRRRGGA
+334 NGARRRRGGA
-348 SKAARDED
+348 SKADEED
-356 DDEDD
+356 DD

-375 EEEASEQGDDESD
+375 EEEGSEQGEDESD
-388 ADEEPLDEDEVD
+388 AGEEPLDEDEVD

-419 PPTKVQKVTRSFG
+419 PPTKMQKVTRSFG

>member
-1 MVQGF
+1 
-6 SLPNLYDVAS
+6 
-16 QNLSFLLP
+16 
-24 MSTPKRKAAAKLAT
+24 MSTPKRRTATKLAT

-58 TVAGTDALQSSPADP
+58 TVAGTDALRSSQVET
-73 IEISD
+73 IEISS

-84 DLSDMDE
+84 DMS
-91 DVNDEAEAGKG
+91 EAEDANNE
-102 AESQSLANGQ
+102 AEQNPEPKPLTNGQ
-112 QNQNPKK
+112 QKPKK
-119 DDAEDGESDAEGT
+119 DDADDADSDAEAT
-132 SPSFGELLRGNEI
+132 SPSFGELLRGSEA
-145 IDVNALLQQSAADS
+145 IDVTAMLQQSS
-159 IAAVES
+159 TGTNAVAQT
-165 SRSAIAPPSHQSLTT
+165 SRNAIAPPTHQSLTT
-180 VLTQALKSDD
+180 VLTQALKTDD

-206 QNTIER
+206 RNTIER
-212 IDSSLAGV
+212 IDSSLAGI

-287 LDILEGQMELRK
+287 LDILEGQMELRR

-307 LQDGEDDADDEDV
+307 LGEGDEDADEEDV
-320 IYVEGEEKDEQDAA
+320 IYVEGEERDAEQKDVA
-334 AATNGTRSRRRGGA
+334 NGVRSRRRGKGGA
-348 SKAARDED
+348 GADDED
-356 DDEDD
+356 DDE
-361 DDRVLNGFIGDSED
+361 DRVLNGFIGDSED
-375 EEEASEQGDDESD
+375 EEEGSEQGEDESD
-388 ADEEPLDEDEVD
+388 DGEEPLDEDEVNY
-400 FDDVDESMGE
+400 DDVDESMGE
-410 DDESDVEVA
+410 DEESDVEVA
-419 PPTKVQKVTRSFG
+419 PPTKVQKVTKGFG

>member
-1 MVQGF
+1 
-6 SLPNLYDVAS
+6 
-16 QNLSFLLP
+16 
-24 MSTPKRKAAAKLAT
+24 MSTPKRKSPAKLAA
-38 PVVKPDARRA
+38 PVVRPDARRA

-58 TVAGTDALQSSPADP
+58 TVAGTDALRSSQVET
-73 IEISD
+73 IEISS

-84 DLSDMDE
+84 DLSDVE
-91 DVNDEAEAGKG
+91 DVNNEAAAEKSSG
-102 AESQSLANGQ
+102 ESQALANGQ
-112 QNQNPKK
+112 LNPNPKK
-119 DDAEDGESDAEGT
+119 DEADDAESDAEAT
-132 SPSFGELLRGNEI
+132 SPSFGELLRGSEA
-145 IDVNALLQQSAADS
+145 IDVTAMLQQSS
-159 IAAVES
+159 TGNTAVVPSS
-165 SRSAIAPPSHQSLTT
+165 SRSAIAPPTHQSLTT
-180 VLTQALKSDD
+180 VLTQALKTDD

-201 DIPTI
+201 DVPTI
-206 QNTIER
+206 RNTIER
-212 IDSSLAGV
+212 IDSALAGI

-287 LDILEGQMELRK
+287 LDILEGQMELRR

-307 LQDGEDDADDEDV
+307 LGEGEGDDADDEDV
-320 IYVEGEEKDEQDAA
+320 IYVEGEERDAA
-334 AATNGTRSRRRGGA
+334 QKDTANGVRSRRRGG
-348 SKAARDED
+348 KAGAAGADD

-361 DDRVLNGFIGDSED
+361 DGDERVLNGFIGDSED
-375 EEEASEQGDDESD
+375 EEEGSEPGEEDSD
-388 ADEEPLDEDEVD
+388 AGEEPLDEDEVD
-400 FDDVDESMGE
+400 YDDVDESMGE
-410 DDESDVEVA
+410 DEESDVEVA
-419 PPTKVQKVTRSFG
+419 PPTKVQKVARAF